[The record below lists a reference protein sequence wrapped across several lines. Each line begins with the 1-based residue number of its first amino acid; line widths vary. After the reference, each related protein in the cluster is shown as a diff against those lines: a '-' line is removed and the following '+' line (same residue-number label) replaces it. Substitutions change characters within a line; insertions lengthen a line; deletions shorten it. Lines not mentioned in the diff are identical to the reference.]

1 MCFMLKKRESERGG
15 KGRAKGGNK
24 EKETK
29 RKKTQIKYF
38 KKQKQIFG
46 MTKDLSNRITGERVQ
61 RL

>member
-1 MCFMLKKRESERGG
+1 MLHVKKRESERGG
-15 KGRAKGGNK
+15 RGRVKGSNK

-46 MTKDLSNRITGERVQ
+46 MIKDLRNRITGERAQ
-61 RL
+61 TLG